1 MSAYSSS
8 TTNFS
13 ETPRIVS
20 GLSAPFRLMTAPLT
34 NLICMLFTWL
44 DSITG
49 LPSSSNVSH
58 IMSLACPCVGATY
71 HTLPLSACNASTMS
85 IHAANLDLPVLR
97 PAATTLNRLWSF
109 HTCCCQGNNLMSRF
123 IIYVFCIY
131 GLFSLYLGIGYTRD
145 VNCDTCLTGSTVLFK
160 IRQRQQ
166 SIGTHLQH
174 RSLILISRI

>member
-8 TTNFS
+8 TTNFN

-34 NLICMLFTWL
+34 NLICILLTWE

-49 LPSSSNVSH
+49 FPSSNNVSH

-97 PAATTLNRLWSF
+97 PAATTLNLLWSF

-123 IIYVFCIY
+123 IVYVFSINGVC
-131 GLFSLYLGIGYTRD
+131 LYLGISDTRNI
-145 VNCDTCLTGSTVLFK
+145 NCDACFAGCTMLFK

-166 SIGTHLQH
+166 SISTHL
-174 RSLILISRI
+174 